1 MRFSLAILMFG
12 SVVLPLAGCNNGAT
26 PPPIIVGHVSDKTR
40 RDQAG
45 DEAEGG
51 IRLALHNLS
60 KDGALAEAFQGRKI
74 IVQHTDTRGELDAF
88 ESESVRLTT
97 ISRAVALL
105 GGMSAKEVT
114 ALDHVK
120 VPILTFHGH
129 AVPGA
134 SNQVFYLG
142 MTPTRQGDV
151 LARTV
156 AESAKRIIIVQDE
169 RRAEAN
175 PLAEAF
181 QKTLADTRKE
191 AATEPPTIVTL
202 RFGKEPSWSE
212 ILDRMVMAPPQ
223 AVVFAGTPQDF
234 NAWLRVARRYL
245 SLDEIHL
252 VFAGNDGEHQL
263 FDLGDDA
270 KTSVHLATAFYA
282 DPASDK
288 IQTFL
293 KAYRDMPPKI
303 EADVNA
309 ALAYDGFRM
318 LVEAMKN
325 AAPQVTPER
334 IRDELAK
341 TEKFDGLTGP
351 LTITTERQVQR
362 PLFVMRWQNGT
373 LTLVKAFP

>member
-1 MRFSLAILMFG
+1 MFLG
-12 SVVLPLAGCNNGAT
+12 SVLLTLAGCNNGVT
-26 PPPIIVGHVSDKTR
+26 PTAIIVGHVSDKTR
-40 RDQAG
+40 LDKAG

-51 IRLALHNLS
+51 IRLALHNLT
-60 KDGALAEAFQGRKI
+60 KDGALAEAFAGRKI
-74 IVQHTDTRGELDAF
+74 VVQHTDTRGVLDAF
-88 ESESVRLTT
+88 ESETVRLTT
-97 ISRAVALL
+97 INRAVALL

-142 MTPTRQGDV
+142 MTPTRQGEV
-151 LARTV
+151 LAKTV
-156 AESAKRIIIVQDE
+156 AENARRIVIVQDE
-169 RRAEAN
+169 RREEGT
-175 PLAEAF
+175 PLTEAF
-181 QKTLADTRKE
+181 QKTLADARQE
-191 AATEPPTIVTL
+191 AEADPATIATM
-202 RFGKEPSWSE
+202 RFGKEPNWNE
-212 ILDRMVMAPPQ
+212 ILDRMLAAPPQ
-223 AVVFAGTPQDF
+223 TIVFTGTAQDF

-245 SLDEIHL
+245 SVDEIQII
-252 VFAGNDGEHQL
+252 FAGNDGDARF

-270 KTSVHLATAFYA
+270 KTPIYYASAFYGG
-282 DPASDK
+282 PVSDK
-288 IQTFL
+288 FKMFQISF
-293 KAYRDMPPKI
+293 REMPPKI

-351 LTITTERQVQR
+351 LTITAERQVQR
-362 PLFVMRWQNGT
+362 PLFVMRWQNGA
-373 LTLVKAFP
+373 LALVKMFP